1 MQTEWRTIAIDQ
13 HMPFGAGFGTIG
25 RIWSGGCA
33 AQGRGQQFGIGR
45 LPAPIDTADLVVQA
59 QQSCENGSEDAS
71 LFPFLQTAV
80 QGRARAKPCR
90 SGFPLATGSQH
101 IQNTVQHSPK
111 RYRRAS
117 ISTRRLFGRK
127 KWLDREPHR
136 IGNFPERWQVS
147 AL

>member
-33 AQGRGQQFGIGR
+33 AQGRGQQFGIGS
-45 LPAPIDTADLVVQA
+45 LPAPIDTADLIVQA

-71 LFPFLQTAV
+71 LFPFLEPTV

-101 IQNTVQHSPK
+101 IQNTVQHGPK
-111 RYRRAS
+111 RYSWTS
-117 ISTRRLFGRK
+117 ISTGFLFGWEE
-127 KWLDREPHR
+127 WLDRQPHWIR
-136 IGNFPERWQVS
+136 NFPERRQVS